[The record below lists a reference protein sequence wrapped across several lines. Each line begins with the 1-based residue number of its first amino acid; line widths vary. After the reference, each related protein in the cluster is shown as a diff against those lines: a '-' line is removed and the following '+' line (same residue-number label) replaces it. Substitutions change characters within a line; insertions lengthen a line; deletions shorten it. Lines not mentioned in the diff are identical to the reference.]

1 MLVKVTHIETREE
14 THEMQLPAFFKEDR
28 SIDPYYIAVM
38 DENTVV
44 RVDQAF
50 MMIFTAPTLV
60 RQEIAVATSKYLPI
74 TEDEFQSLYNQ
85 TKERIRGLLFPINQ
99 K

>member
-14 THEMQLPAFFKEDR
+14 TREMQLPAFFKEDR
-28 SIDPYYIAVM
+28 SIDPYHVAVM

-44 RVDQAF
+44 KVSNAF
-50 MMIFTAPTLV
+50 LMIFTAPTLV
-60 RQEIAVATSKYLPI
+60 RQEIALATSKYLPI
-74 TEDEFQSLYNQ
+74 TEDEFHSIYNQ
-85 TKERIRGLLFPINQ
+85 TQERVRSKLFPINQ